1 MHSSNPRWI
10 PVIAVICASSV
21 CLTGCKSF
29 SWSKLPGM
37 SYFASDDKPQQSY
50 YGNQEAPADSYN
62 ASTVDY
68 SQRYGNSATANTSN
82 TYGQQYDS
90 TNVGNSNYLTNQPRQ
105 QALGQSQQQF
115 YGQPQGGNQT
125 ATYPAQTQQQQQ
137 YQPQGQNFN
146 VATQNQTNGFT
157 PQSQQGLITTP
168 NTPTA
173 GTLQDTT
180 ANYNGG
186 GFYNPNANVGSY
198 QPATTVENTPNVPT
212 YSTTGMEQTQ
222 GGAAAYIAETP
233 ANSQF
238 DGGNYQPAGG
248 NFQPTGNTTA
258 PMPAYRP
265 GSTGGTN
272 GYYTPTGSNFNGQ

>member
-1 MHSSNPRWI
+1 MNSSNRRWF
-10 PVIAVICASSV
+10 PVIAILCASSV
-21 CLTGCKSF
+21 CLTGCKSY

-37 SYFASDDKPQQSY
+37 SYFASDDKPNQSY

-68 SQRYGNSATANTSN
+68 SQRYGNTDNANASN

-90 TNVGNSNYLTNQPRQ
+90 TNVGNTNYLSNQPGQ
-105 QALGQSQQQF
+105 QELGQTQQQY

-125 ATYPAQTQQQQQ
+125 ATYPAQVQQQQQQ

-146 VATQNQTNGFT
+146 VATQDQTNGFT
-157 PQSQQGLITTP
+157 PQSQQRV
-168 NTPTA
+168 NASNVPTA
-173 GTLQDTT
+173 GTLQDT
-180 ANYNGG
+180 APNYNGG
-186 GFYNPNANVGSY
+186 GFYNPNAGVGSY
-198 QPATTVENTPNVPT
+198 QPATGIDNAPNVPT
-212 YSTTGMEQTQ
+212 YGTTGTEQTQ

-233 ANSQF
+233 PNSQF

-248 NFQPTGNTTA
+248 SFQPAGNTNA

-272 GYYTPTGSNFNGQ
+272 GYYTPTGGNFNGQ